1 MSNIIYPDCHC
12 DDQTLNNLLASLRLD
27 APSRQIPPRAPLV
40 PTRPR
45 LVPTDYPSPSPSRPP
60 ITSGSAISN
69 EHHTTPPSAHTSFG
83 SPVDP
88 PRPLDSPPPYPNFD
102 PADIACWERDPDINP
117 FGPLERT
124 YNMSVGSE
132 TGIIHTWGSHSS
144 IPIKKIGQHS
154 KTAGHRKQCK
164 LVSKRLAAINATAPS
179 NLVPGD
185 ANPQDDEPSSL
196 PSTWEPDHIA
206 SPIESDPEDDSS
218 DADVSPSVNY
228 SLGED
233 GDALADSLARAL
245 RSTES
250 DFEDEI
256 PLPDEQY
263 GEECYDVYS

>member
-1 MSNIIYPDCHC
+1 MIRILFRTCLDSESPSLTHNLPLSSLCHCSAMSNIIYPDCHC

-132 TGIIHTWGSHSS
+132 TGIIHTWYVSHWCISHLYY
-144 IPIKKIGQHS
+144 IPHEF
-154 KTAGHRKQCK
+154 
-164 LVSKRLAAINATAPS
+164 L
-179 NLVPGD
+179 
-185 ANPQDDEPSSL
+185 
-196 PSTWEPDHIA
+196 
-206 SPIESDPEDDSS
+206 
-218 DADVSPSVNY
+218 
-228 SLGED
+228 
-233 GDALADSLARAL
+233 L
-245 RSTES
+245 R
-250 DFEDEI
+250 
-256 PLPDEQY
+256 PVVRN
-263 GEECYDVYS
+263 GR